1 MKPKITASGGIPT
14 STAIRILQAIDEGRI
29 SALADAH
36 EAGVSESHLTVCL
49 RQMRALGV
57 VIVTNQGW
65 GGGKGRA
72 TRPWRIKNRGVF
84 ARSKRT

>member
-72 TRPWRIKNRGVF
+72 TRPWRVSKRGPF
-84 ARSKRT
+84 ARSKR